1 MRINGIET
9 SDFTWI
15 FEALGSQQA
24 LEGVSPKVLR
34 SLLSRSYQLVRHD
47 IPRATFQADFQ
58 MLEHAVADQ
67 DSFAK
72 LFGIATISDP
82 STVAANYPYTL
93 SAVAKKMGYNYWYKA
108 QVLIDQVKQEKNFD
122 MKTSDNQYHIATK
135 YGKSILHKYSEDAV
149 VLLKKV
155 RKGES

>member
-1 MRINGIET
+1 
-9 SDFTWI
+9 
-15 FEALGSQQA
+15 
-24 LEGVSPKVLR
+24 
-34 SLLSRSYQLVRHD
+34 
-47 IPRATFQADFQ
+47 

-72 LFGIATISDP
+72 LFGIATVSDP